1 MSGRKPRGL
10 RPDEEALWRKV
21 RDSATPLHP
30 EKRPSLPQ
38 AVSRALTPVPAP
50 QKRQAIA
57 PFEIGQKANG
67 AVWPGAIKGTAPGGG
82 ALNMDRKKFQKLKR
96 GKLLPQARLDLHGMT
111 IAQAHPALVAFVLKA
126 HGDGLRLVL
135 VITGKGRAGVDDG
148 PIPTRKGVL
157 RHHVPQWLQ
166 AAPLK
171 GVVLQV
177 SEAHTRHGG
186 GGALYVY
193 LRNRR

>member
-21 RDSATPLHP
+21 RDSAIPLHP

-38 AVSRALTPVPAP
+38 AVKKALAPAP
-50 QKRQAIA
+50 RKKAPVA
-57 PFEIGQKANG
+57 PFEIGQKAG
-67 AVWPGAIKGTAPGGG
+67 AAAWPRPNAPPGGG
-82 ALNMDRKKFQKLKR
+82 AALNMDRKKFQKLKR

-111 IAQAHPALVAFVLKA
+111 VAQAHPALAAFILKA
-126 HGDGLRLVL
+126 QGDGLRLVL
-135 VITGKGRAGVDDG
+135 VITGKGRAGADDG
-148 PIPTRKGVL
+148 PIPNRKGVL

-171 GVVLQV
+171 GAVLQV
-177 SEAHTRHGG
+177 SEAHMRHGG